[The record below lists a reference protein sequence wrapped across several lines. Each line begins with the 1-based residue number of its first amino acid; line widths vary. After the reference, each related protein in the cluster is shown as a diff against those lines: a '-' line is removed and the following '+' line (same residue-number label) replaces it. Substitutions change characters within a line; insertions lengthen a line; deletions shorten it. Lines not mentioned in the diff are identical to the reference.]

1 MSGTLPGLNDC
12 GARPYHGGVKFCVWA
27 PFADAV
33 SVTGDFTTWSDGG
46 LPLSKG
52 AEGCWYADVE
62 RAEPGQEYT
71 YLIKHGDKVLRRN
84 DPRALQL
91 TASNDSSVIID
102 PKFDWEGDTYKLPP
116 YEDVIIYELHV
127 GTFVR
132 DDVAVA
138 GTFHDAMTKLDYL
151 RELGVTAIEVMPI
164 SAAWMDRWW
173 GYTPDNIYAVDAAY
187 GGRRA
192 FMEFVKAAHQHGI
205 GVILDVVYNHLSKD
219 AGLDLWQFDG
229 WSERPDT
236 GGIYFYNDD
245 ARAQTPWGGPRPD
258 YGRPEVRKFIVDNA
272 VMWLCDF
279 HVDGLRLDSTVYLR
293 NTEGKNNDPDHDIA
307 DGWKLMQEVN
317 DAAQTVKPS
326 ALIIAEDLQGNEWLT
341 KPTKDGGAGFDS
353 QWDASFGGI
362 MREELV
368 KKADADRDV
377 AKIAKLIAARTND
390 DPLERVIYLESHDSD
405 AEANGGERFEE
416 AIAPGHAG
424 TVSARRRAALAAAIL
439 CTSPGIP
446 MIFQGQEFAE
456 DNAFSHYAPLD
467 WRGAEK
473 HEGILELYKH
483 LFALRRD
490 AYHNCAGLVGA
501 QVDVFLADNASKI
514 VAYRRWDKGG
524 AADDVI
530 VAANF
535 TDKQQTAMLTFPAAG
550 TWWVRLNTSW
560 KGYGPGFGAAEIH
573 SVEAKDHDGAC
584 TAEVTLPPYA
594 VLILSQ
600 DS

>member
-12 GARPYHGGVKFCVWA
+12 GARPYRGGVKFCVWA

-33 SVTGDFTTWSDGG
+33 SVTGDFTTWSDEG
-46 LPLSKG
+46 LLLSKG

-62 RAEPGQEYT
+62 HAEPGQEYK
-71 YLIKHGDKVLRRN
+71 YLIKHGDKVLQRN

-91 TASNDSSVIID
+91 TASNDSSVVVD
-102 PKFDWEGDTYKLPP
+102 PTFDWEGDDYKLPRH
-116 YEDVIIYELHV
+116 EDVIIYELHV

-132 DDVAVA
+132 DDVAIS
-138 GTFHDAMTKLDYL
+138 GTFRDAMTKLNYL
-151 RELGVTAIEVMPI
+151 AELGVNAIEVMPI

-272 VMWLCDF
+272 VMWLRDF

-293 NTEGKNNDPDHDIA
+293 NTAGKNNDPDHDIP

-317 DAAQTVKPS
+317 DAAQAVRPS

-341 KPTKDGGAGFDS
+341 KPVSEGGAGFDS

-362 MREELV
+362 LREELV
-368 KKADADRDV
+368 KKTDADV
-377 AKIAKLIAARTND
+377 AKIGELIATRTNNN
-390 DPLERVIYLESHDSD
+390 PLERVIYLESHDSD
-405 AEANGGERFEE
+405 AGANGGQRFEE
-416 AIAPGHAG
+416 SIAPGHAD

-446 MIFQGQEFAE
+446 MIFQGQEFAD
-456 DNAFSHYAPLD
+456 DNAFSHYEPLD
-467 WRGAEK
+467 WSKAAE

-490 AYHNCAGLVGA
+490 AYKNVAGLTGPNVE
-501 QVDVFLADNASKI
+501 VLTADNTTK
-514 VAYRRWDKGG
+514 VLAYRRWHKGG
-524 AADDVI
+524 AADDV
-530 VAANF
+530 VVTANF
-535 TDKQQTAMLTFPAAG
+535 SSKPQTASLSFPSAG
-550 TWWVRLNTSW
+550 TWWVRLNTDW
-560 KGYGPGFGAAEIH
+560 KGYGQGFGAGELH
-573 SVEAKDHDGAC
+573 SVEVAQNK
-584 TAEVTLPPYA
+584 TATVALPPYA

-600 DS
+600 DA